1 MVLHEKNLQVIVLVS
16 TFGGL
21 LFGYDTGVINGAL
34 GAMSAPDQFDLDSF
48 WQGLVVAI
56 LQLGATV
63 GALGIGHI
71 TDIYGRRKT
80 LIILSIL
87 FFLASICCVIS
98 PNVETMLVGRFA
110 LGIAVGGV
118 SVTVPTYLAE
128 MSPSHRRGKFVTRNE
143 LMIVSGQ
150 LLAFIFNAI
159 IALSMG
165 DSGHVWRYML
175 SLAVIPAVVLG
186 IGMIKMPESPR
197 WLISKGYT
205 DEGAAILKTIRSKKQ
220 AEQEV
225 KILTEIIHNEAN
237 MKKMTFK
244 DLKLKWVRHLIIIGV
259 GMAVINQFTGINS
272 IMFYGTEILKN
283 AGFSTNAAFL
293 GNIANGLI
301 AFIAMIASI
310 AMMDRFGRRPMILTG
325 LAGITFALIA
335 IGFVS
340 NVMQGNDTMPYIIL
354 ILTVI
359 YLAFFQCL
367 IGPVNWLVISEIFP
381 LRLRGL
387 SMGIVVMVLW
397 LSNFIVA
404 LLFPILLEAIGM
416 SNTFFTFAVMSILSF
431 IFVYKVVPETKGHTL
446 EELEQFFKYK
456 FKK

>member
-1 MVLHEKNLQVIVLVS
+1 MKIHEKNLQVIVLVS

-34 GAMSAPDQFDLDSF
+34 GSMSAPDQFNLNAF

-63 GALGIGHI
+63 GALGIGHV

-80 LIILSIL
+80 LIFLSVL
-87 FFLASICCVIS
+87 FFIASMCCVLS
-98 PNVETMLVGRFA
+98 PNVEAMLIGRFA

-128 MSPSHRRGKFVTRNE
+128 MSPSNRRGKFVTRNE

-150 LLAFIFNAI
+150 LLAFVFNAV

-186 IGMIKMPESPR
+186 FGMIKMPESPR
-197 WLISKGYT
+197 WLISKGRLE
-205 DEGAAILKTIRSKKQ
+205 EGTSILKTIRTAKQ
-220 AEQEV
+220 AEVEV
-225 KILTEIIHNEAN
+225 ETITEAIANEAS
-237 MKKMTFK
+237 MKKMTIK
-244 DLKLKWVRHLIIIGV
+244 DLKLNWVRRLLIIGI

-293 GNIANGLI
+293 GNVANGLI

-310 AMMDRFGRRPMILTG
+310 AMMDRFGRKPMILTG
-325 LAGITFALIA
+325 LAGITVALVA
-335 IGFVS
+335 IGIVS
-340 NVMQGNDTMPYIIL
+340 NVMQGSELLPYIIL
-354 ILTVI
+354 TLTVI
-359 YLAFFQCL
+359 YLAFFQSL

-397 LSNFIVA
+397 ISNFIVA
-404 LLFPILLEAIGM
+404 LLFPVLLEIIGM
-416 SNTFFTFAVMSILSF
+416 SNTFFTFAVMSVLSF
-431 IFVYKVVPETKGHTL
+431 IFVYKFVPETRGHSL
-446 EELEQFFKYK
+446 EELEHFFKYK
-456 FKK
+456 FGK

>member
-1 MVLHEKNLQVIVLVS
+1 MKIHEKNLQVIVLVS

-34 GAMSAPDQFDLDSF
+34 GSMSAPDQFNLNAF

-63 GALGIGHI
+63 GALGIGHV

-80 LIILSIL
+80 LIFLSVL
-87 FFLASICCVIS
+87 FFIASMCCVLS
-98 PNVETMLVGRFA
+98 PNVETMLIGRFA

-128 MSPSHRRGKFVTRNE
+128 MSPSNRRGKFVTRNE

-150 LLAFIFNAI
+150 LLAFVFNAI

-186 IGMIKMPESPR
+186 LGMIKMPESPR
-197 WLISKGYT
+197 WLISKGRLE
-205 DEGAAILKTIRSKKQ
+205 EGTSILKTIRTTKQ
-220 AEQEV
+220 AEAEV
-225 KILTEIIHNEAN
+225 KTITEAIATEAS
-237 MKKMTFK
+237 MKKMTIK
-244 DLKLKWVRHLIIIGV
+244 DLKLNWVRRLLIIGI

-293 GNIANGLI
+293 GNVANGLI

-310 AMMDRFGRRPMILTG
+310 AMMDRFGRKPMILTG
-325 LAGITFALIA
+325 LAGITVALVA
-335 IGFVS
+335 IGIVS
-340 NVMQGNDTMPYIIL
+340 NVMQGSELLPYIIL
-354 ILTVI
+354 TLTVI
-359 YLAFFQCL
+359 YLAFFQSL

-397 LSNFIVA
+397 ISNFIVA
-404 LLFPILLEAIGM
+404 LLFPVLLEIIGM
-416 SNTFFTFAVMSILSF
+416 SNTFFTFAVMSVLSF
-431 IFVYKVVPETKGHTL
+431 IFVYKFVPETRGHSL
-446 EELEQFFKYK
+446 EELEHFFKYK
-456 FKK
+456 FGK